1 MIARSLVFSITL
13 IVSATAAWATIVDL
27 TGSNESGA
35 INGAQ
40 FVFTTPQPTGTGVIE
55 PFLRIENTPTE
66 QGYNTSGGTPFD
78 DKAGP
83 WTHDLTLGE
92 LQNTQVTLNGV
103 SYFKLLL
110 DVNEPGG
117 KKSLISLDQLQ
128 FYTSSVGSQTTT
140 SVGSLGTLRYSFGSG
155 DSVIL
160 DASRNHGSGSG
171 DMYAYV
177 PTSDFSGAKASD
189 FVYLYAHF
197 GHSDASESGFEEWA
211 LVNVAPIPEVDAL
224 FPITGFFAVAFAA
237 QRLWQRRAQQVSPT

>member
-1 MIARSLVFSITL
+1 MMARSLAFSFTL
-13 IVSATAAWATIVDL
+13 IVSATAGWATIVDL
-27 TGSNESGA
+27 TGSNDSGT

-55 PFLRIENTPTE
+55 PFLRVENTPTE
-66 QGYNTSGGTPFD
+66 QGYNTSGGIPFD

-92 LQNTQVTLNGV
+92 LQNTQVTLNGA

-140 SVGSLGTLRYSFGSG
+140 SVGSLGTLRYSFNSG

-171 DMYAYV
+171 DMYAYI
-177 PTSDFSGAKASD
+177 PTSDFSAAKTSD

-197 GHSDASESGFEEWA
+197 GNTDASQSGFEEWA
-211 LVNVAPIPEVDAL
+211 LVNVAPIPEMDAL
-224 FPITGFFAVAFAA
+224 LPIIGFFAVAFAT
-237 QRLWQRRAQQVSPT
+237 QRLRRRWAQQVSPT